1 MALLLSTR
9 WHFSFLP
16 DGTSP
21 FYQMALLLSTRSTV
35 CLQVQWL
42 DLCGYSVQQGRPVCV
57 HIGRELA
64 HGLYPV
70 NTRNTS

>member
-21 FYQMALLLSTRSTV
+21 FYKKYSLSASSMAGSLWILCPTRKAS
-35 CLQVQWL
+35 
-42 DLCGYSVQQGRPVCV
+42 LCAYWQGA
-57 HIGRELA
+57 G
-64 HGLYPV
+64 
-70 NTRNTS
+70 TRIVPCKYKKHQLGT